1 MYNVRLVI
9 LLKPKLTRTHVLKTP
24 SLQEFLTTVFPLA
37 IFRRFFF
44 CLSCPNIVVIV
55 VVFTVIW
62 FHSWLIQGPSW
73 EKVDGCGRE
82 MTRFFPLS
90 VFHDQICKP
99 MKIFKVDQIQTL
111 LIAQRMILI
120 QANYTEHFHVN
131 LLHSVC

>member
-37 IFRRFFF
+37 IFRRFFLPVLPEYCCYCCCF
-44 CLSCPNIVVIV
+44 YCY
-55 VVFTVIW
+55 W